1 MSKRLLRLCLFLPLI
16 AALAC
21 SFGGDS
27 GSTTGFTETSTPEA
41 ACPANAIEVSIIYAP
56 ESQLYLAG
64 DMYDAINQ
72 FNQAYAEN
80 RNPVT
85 GQSLAGDERPVCIK
99 GQSGSSGTI
108 AQGIINAI
116 IAPNNTNVAKPT
128 IFAPSVSHWLAL
140 VNYQT
145 GRQLF
150 DLADSPP
157 TALAPVVMAIWE
169 SRLKAI
175 ESKNGGEPVG
185 WEELLAVLNSPNGW
199 ADYNIPGNRT
209 TVYYGHTDPLVSSTA
224 LSTLIAEFY
233 ASARYNSD
241 QPDFRR
247 LSLAQVNDVKVQ
259 QGVRNIEQLIRHYS
273 SRTTEFK
280 EYIAQGPDY
289 LDFVAL
295 EENDLIYI
303 NQGKTEYKPP
313 EKLVALYPK
322 EGTFWHEHPFAI
334 PQADWVTEEQRQA
347 AKTFTEFVR
356 SEAVQKKILESGFR
370 PANPAVP
377 LGYPIAAEL
386 GVDPNQPTTI
396 LEVPDP
402 DVIAAVQAS
411 WQFVKKQADVLL
423 VIDTSGS
430 MEGDKIAQ
438 ARTAANAFL
447 DKMPPQNRVGLVTF
461 DSEIRYLDPQSN
473 ALVYLDE
480 SNKASARPLI
490 SFEGGQKQI
499 RDQINALQAN
509 GDTSLYDAVQQSIE
523 LLKQSRDDQDDR
535 IQAIV
540 VLSDGQDTSS
550 LTSLQSVTELISV
563 NKEER
568 NPIIVIPVAYGSD
581 ADINALNGIAR
592 AGATK
597 VQSGDPENIQTVL
610 EIIGSYF

>member
-1 MSKRLLRLCLFLPLI
+1 MSKKLLFLILPLL

-27 GSTTGFTETSTPEA
+27 GSVAGPTSA
-41 ACPANAIEVSIIYAP
+41 AGSADFQCPANSVEISITYAP

-64 DMYDAINQ
+64 EIYDAINQ
-72 FNQAYAEN
+72 FNQAYAEG

-85 GQSLAGDERPVCIK
+85 GQALAGDERPICVK
-99 GQSGSSGTI
+99 GESGSSGTV
-108 AQGIINAI
+108 AQGIINAL
-116 IAPNNTNVAKPT
+116 IAPNNANVAKPT
-128 IFAPSVSHWLAL
+128 IYAPSVSHWLAL
-140 VNYQT
+140 VNFQT
-145 GRQLF
+145 GRQIF

-175 ESKNGGEPVG
+175 QDKNGGKPVG

-233 ASARYNSD
+233 ASARYNSG

-247 LSLAQVNDVKVQ
+247 LSLEQVNDPKVE
-259 QGVRNIEQLIRHYS
+259 QGVRDLEKLIRHYS

-303 NQGKTEYKPP
+303 NQGKTDYKPP

-334 PQADWVTEEQRQA
+334 PHADWVTEEQRQA
-347 AKTFTEFVR
+347 AKVFTEFIR

-370 PANPAVP
+370 PANPSVP
-377 LGYPIAAEL
+377 LGYPIALEL

-430 MEGDKIAQ
+430 MQGDKIDQ
-438 ARTAANAFL
+438 AKLAASAFL
-447 DKMPPQNRVGLVTF
+447 DKMPAQNRVGLVTF
-461 DSEIRYLDPQSN
+461 DSQTRVLDFNTN

-480 SNKASARPLI
+480 NSRTSVEALV
-490 SFEGGQKQI
+490 SFEGGQNQI
-499 RDQINALQAN
+499 RTQINALEAN
-509 GDTSLYDAVQQSIE
+509 GDTSLYDAIQQSID
-523 LLKQSRDDQDDR
+523 LLKQSRQDKDDR

-550 LTSLQSVTELISV
+550 QTSLQSVVELIGI
-563 NKEER
+563 NKEEH
-568 NPIIVIPVAYGSD
+568 NPVIVIPVAYGGD
-581 ADINALNGIAR
+581 ADINALNAIAR
-592 AGATK
+592 ASATK
-597 VQSGDPENIQTVL
+597 VQSGDPENIQKVL